1 MDMDWR
7 TWTYGRLQSRSALVS
22 LLPSAA
28 SIYGSS
34 SLTGA
39 PAEKPFVIFTLG
51 VWLPE
56 LKNDDKPVSHSQLL
70 TVAAHDEPGDYTRI
84 DDILKE
90 VQLALSGQVPEPG
103 AICATFQGLS
113 QDLAD
118 EHFGTAMRNAEFRLI
133 GRND

>member
-7 TWTYGRLQSRSALVS
+7 SWTYGRLQGRSALVS
-22 LLPSAA
+22 LLPSVA
-28 SIYGSS
+28 SIFGSG

-39 PAEKPFVIFTLG
+39 PAERPFVIFALG
-51 VWLPE
+51 TWLPE
-56 LKNDDKPVSHSQLL
+56 LKSDDLPVSHSQFL
-70 TVAAHDEPGDYTRI
+70 TVAAHDEPGDYARI
-84 DDILKE
+84 DAILVE
-90 VQLALSGQVPEPG
+90 VREAISGQVSEPG

-118 EHFGTAMRNAEFRLI
+118 DHFGTAMRNAEFRLT